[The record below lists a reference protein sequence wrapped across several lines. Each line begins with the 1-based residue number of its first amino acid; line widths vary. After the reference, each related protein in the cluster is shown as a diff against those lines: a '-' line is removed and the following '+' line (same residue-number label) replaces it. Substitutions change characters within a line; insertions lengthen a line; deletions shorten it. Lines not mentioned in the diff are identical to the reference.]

1 MPKGVP
7 NKKYTP
13 EFKKLVIETMQKEKL
28 SYSETARRFEVN
40 SHCGIQEGV
49 ERVYLAEGPE
59 GFSILNGVAA
69 AARDGCPNNC

>member
-1 MPKGVP
+1 MSEGVP
-7 NKKYTP
+7 NKRYPP
-13 EFKKLVIETMQKEKL
+13 EFKKLVITMRKEKL
-28 SYSETARRFEVN
+28 SYSKAARRFEVN

-49 ERVYLAEGPE
+49 ERVYLTEGPE